1 MIHSQFKKLF
11 TYNDI
16 VTLKQIEMMLQNH
29 NIQFM
34 VRSYE
39 DTAYNGLYTL
49 TKGKGDILVFENDY
63 EKALSLLQEEKII

>member
-1 MIHSQFKKLF
+1 MTNSQFKKLF

-16 VTLKQIEMMLQNH
+16 VTLKQIEMLLQTH
-29 NIQFM
+29 KIQFM

-39 DTAYNGLYTL
+39 DSAYNGIYTL

-63 EKALSLLQEEKII
+63 DTARSLLQEEKIL